1 MSKAILLAAALALAP
16 LPALCQG
23 AQGNRG
29 GEASPQATE
38 DGAARHGDR
47 NEMGDLLDRLSHS
60 QLKDRLA
67 AAVERVEDACADDIE
82 ELCGSLTPGE
92 GRIAACVREHED
104 LLSRRCRLTLFLV
117 SRRIRQAVSNFADEC
132 GSRLRA
138 QCSNAEKLGE
148 CAEEKSASIS
158 PACHTMVAALRH
170 TGQKLPNLKGVTVFS
185 SDDNEVGRVVE
196 AVRGPDGKIQS
207 VQIQIGRLLGL
218 GDKVVAISADRLQE
232 LGDRIKLT
240 LGADQLRSLPE
251 AKKQGPSE

>member
-38 DGAARHGDR
+38 DGAARHG
-47 NEMGDLLDRLSHS
+47 EMGDLLDRLSHS

-158 PACHTMVAALRH
+158 PACHAMVAALRQA
-170 TGQKLPNLKGVTVFS
+170 GQKLPNLKGVTVFS

-196 AVRGPDGKIQS
+196 AVRGPDGKIQL
-207 VQIQIGRLLGL
+207 VQIQIGRLLGI

-232 LGDRIKLT
+232 LGDRIKLK
-240 LGADQLRSLPE
+240 LGADQIRSLPE

>member
-1 MSKAILLAAALALAP
+1 MSKAILLAAALARAP

-132 GSRLRA
+132 GNRLRA

-158 PACHTMVAALRH
+158 PACHTMVAALRYA
-170 TGQKLPNLKGVTVFS
+170 GQKLPNLKGVTVFS

-218 GDKVVAISADRLQE
+218 GDKVVAISVDRLQE
-232 LGDRIKLT
+232 LGD
-240 LGADQLRSLPE
+240 GS
-251 AKKQGPSE
+251 S